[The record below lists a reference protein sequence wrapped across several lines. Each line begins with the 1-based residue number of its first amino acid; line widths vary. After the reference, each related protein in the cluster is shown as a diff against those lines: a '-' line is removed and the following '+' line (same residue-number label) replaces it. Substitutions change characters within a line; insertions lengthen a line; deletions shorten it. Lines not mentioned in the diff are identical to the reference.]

1 MSTEINSENFMEI
14 LKSDGYAYVLTSKST
29 EPINKNF
36 PNMPNCHKRRM
47 ENSSYE
53 SELPDAN
60 IFFFQYE
67 GTSYKILRNMGDL
80 DCNDG
85 NFGAVFDRNNDKVL
99 DIISSGDMETTLQ
112 SLKTDDKK
120 ISDDLQEKI
129 SPYLLFFDAVLHSY
143 TEFEYVAFKVLVE
156 NGCFYSISAIY
167 DKRT

>member
-1 MSTEINSENFMEI
+1 MTAISGRFSIDIM
-14 LKSDGYAYVLTSKST
+14 
-29 EPINKNF
+29 
-36 PNMPNCHKRRM
+36 
-47 ENSSYE
+47 
-53 SELPDAN
+53 
-60 IFFFQYE
+60 
-67 GTSYKILRNMGDL
+67 
-80 DCNDG
+80 
-85 NFGAVFDRNNDKVL
+85 